1 MCGPT
6 ACALQ
11 KDLMQIR
18 ELAGSLLSRDA
29 YDRWSYGPPEE
40 KEENLAA
47 MAREDREI
55 RAQREQL
62 SQRVQQLRASE
73 PEAVVEWAAA
83 HIALLEDFIAE
94 KSADKE
100 KNGTEIYVAEGELAE
115 WRKLKNGEVSFV
127 EQNVFYVHYN
137 EKLYR
142 SYFG

>member
-11 KDLMQIR
+11 KDLMQIHA
-18 ELAGSLLSRDA
+18 LAGSLLSRDA
-29 YDRWSYGPPEE
+29 YDRWSHAPPEK

-55 RAQREQL
+55 RALREQL
-62 SQRVQQLRASE
+62 SQRVEQLRENE
-73 PEAVVEWAAA
+73 PEAVAEWAAA

-127 EQNVFYVHYN
+127 EQNVFYVHYD

>member
-29 YDRWSYGPPEE
+29 YDRWSHGPPEE

-55 RAQREQL
+55 RALREQL
-62 SQRVQQLRASE
+62 SLRVQ
-73 PEAVVEWAAA
+73 
-83 HIALLEDFIAE
+83 
-94 KSADKE
+94 
-100 KNGTEIYVAEGELAE
+100 
-115 WRKLKNGEVSFV
+115 
-127 EQNVFYVHYN
+127 QNVFYVHYN